1 MAVEGEVRALHGAV
15 PGDIGGN
22 QRGDAQGLEPCTKG
36 VTGILALLR
45 PAVNGHVAVLQV
57 DPHGDFVSVGLHRF
71 LKKSR
76 LRHRGGAQDHP
87 AHAALEIRFDDLH
100 GADAAAHLGLE
111 GGRSEDFLDGWEI
124 GGGAGLGAL
133 QVHQMD
139 PSGAAGG
146 KVPRYFAGIVV
157 IDGLLGIVA
166 LVEPDGFAAVE
177 VNGRKNQHL
186 IPPPQ
191 RRGAC

>member
-1 MAVEGEVRALHGAV
+1 MAVEGEVRALHGAI
-15 PGDIGGN
+15 PGDIRGN

-45 PAVNGHVAVLQV
+45 PAANGHVAVLQINS
-57 DPHGDFVSVGLHRF
+57 HGDFVSVGLHRF
-71 LKKSR
+71 LEKSR
-76 LRHRGGAQDHP
+76 LRHCGGAQNHP
-87 AHAALEIRFDDLH
+87 AHAAFQIRFDDLH

-111 GGRSEDFLDGWEI
+111 GGRSEDFFNGREI
-124 GGGAGLGAL
+124 GGRAGFRAL
-133 QVHQMD
+133 QIHQMD

-146 KVPRYFAGIVV
+146 KVPRHLGGIVV

-166 LVEPDGFAAVE
+166 LVEPDGLAAVE